1 MTEYSGSYP
10 PGTGGTAPPP
20 PSTTEAV
27 RDEAANVGQTVRE
40 AGGQVAGTATEQ
52 AKEVVSEAK
61 RQARDLVGE
70 ARQQVRGQASSQQQ
84 QAAERIRSLADELR
98 EMAEKSGQ
106 SGLAAE
112 LAQQASDR
120 AYGLASWLER
130 REPGDLIEE
139 VRAYARRHPGTF
151 LFGAAMAGVVAG
163 RLTRG
168 LAGGGQQRRDV
179 GRPMTYGDLSSA
191 RVPYDDVTTTTP
203 PPRYGDVTTTVPPVS
218 YGEPSP
224 LATPPPVPPPTTS
237 TTGSPTGS
245 ATEPD
250 YRTGEPDYRTAP
262 LDLPG
267 EGPDE
272 VRDDRPEPGYPTY
285 GAGPR

>member
-1 MTEYSGSYP
+1 MTQDTGSYP

-20 PSTTEAV
+20 SSTTQAV

-52 AKEVVSEAK
+52 AKEVVSEAR

-70 ARQQVRGQASSQQQ
+70 ARQQVRGQASTQQQ
-84 QAAERIRSLADELR
+84 QAADRIRSLADELR

-120 AYGLASWLER
+120 AYGFASWLEQ

-139 VRAYARRHPGTF
+139 VRAYARRRPGTF
-151 LFGAAMAGVVAG
+151 LFGAALAGVVAG

-168 LAGGGQQRRDV
+168 LAGGQQRKDT
-179 GRPMTYGDLSSA
+179 GLPTTYGYASPDITTVPP
-191 RVPYDDVTTTTP
+191 VPYDDVTTTTP
-203 PPRYGDVTTTVPPVS
+203 PPRYGDVTTPVPPVS
-218 YGEPSP
+218 YAEPSP
-224 LATPPPVPPPTTS
+224 LATPPPVPPSTPTTTGAP
-237 TTGSPTGS
+237 TTGAGT
-245 ATEPD
+245 
-250 YRTGEPDYRTAP
+250 EPDYRTAP

-272 VRDDRPEPGYPTY
+272 VRTDDRPEPGYPTY
-285 GAGPR
+285 GTGPR